1 MVAHVGH
8 RVHAY
13 SVLFGEALEDPVDFA
28 FVVGTFGVVIGQI
41 WVMWLGVGIL
51 ILGGVVGKVMGMMGM
66 GQYPRGKQEAAS

>member
-1 MVAHVGH
+1 MAHIEPRDEEGQTPVAWIAVTIM
-8 RVHAY
+8 
-13 SVLFGEALEDPVDFA
+13 LFA